1 MTRIKYFIMSI
12 LSNQKFVEG
21 LLNTALG
28 LILIYGLLVGLQA
41 IARL

>member
-1 MTRIKYFIMSI
+1 MIRIKYFIMSI
-12 LSNQKFVEG
+12 LSNEKFIEG